1 MSYAID
7 ANVLLYASNS
17 ASPERDQA
25 LDFLTRCAQRSEV
38 MCVAA
43 GTLMA
48 FLRISTHPSTFPKPL
63 SWRDAVANLE
73 ALLSLPHVR
82 VIHDAEGFWEV
93 FLSVVKAP
101 ARGNLVSD
109 AHLAAV
115 LKQNGVT
122 TLFTNDADFRRFDFL
137 TVKNPFAE

>member
-7 ANVLLYASNS
+7 ANILLYASNS
-17 ASPERDQA
+17 ASRERDRA
-25 LDFLTRCAQRSEV
+25 LEFLTGCAQRSEI

-48 FLRISTHPSTFPKPL
+48 FLRISTHPAIFPSPL
-63 SWRDAVANLE
+63 TWRDAIANIE
-73 ALLSLPHVR
+73 ALLALPHVR
-82 VIHDAEGFWEV
+82 VIHDGEGFWEV
-93 FLSVVKAP
+93 FRGVVKAP

-122 TLFTNDADFRRFDFL
+122 TLFTNDSDFRRFEFL
-137 TVKNPFAE
+137 TVKNPLA